1 MFSSALVTKFVC
13 LQDYPKTT
21 YSITQLIFTKFGGK
35 VVYTD
40 HGRTAVSAE
49 VCALLSAIQDDNGI
63 PTALQTALKLQDM
76 VRSQH
81 KAY

>member
-35 VVYTD
+35 VV
-40 HGRTAVSAE
+40 HGPRKNS
-49 VCALLSAIQDDNGI
+49 GFGGG
-63 PTALQTALKLQDM
+63 M
-76 VRSQH
+76 RSTECDSR
-81 KAY
+81 